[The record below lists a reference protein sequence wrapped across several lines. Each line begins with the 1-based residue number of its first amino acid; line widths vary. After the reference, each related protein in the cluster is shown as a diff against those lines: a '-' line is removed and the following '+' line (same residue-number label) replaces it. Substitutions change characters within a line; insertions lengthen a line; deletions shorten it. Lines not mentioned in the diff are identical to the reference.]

1 MPVGPKFAKC
11 RTPRFLIA
19 ATAALMVGVVPVLGA
34 PPATASSYHS
44 SGSFTFGGAISG
56 TLRVPPSD
64 NYGGLPGCA
73 ISGVDGS
80 PPHQGGDNIITW
92 DNVKLRVEGK
102 QQTIAFIELS
112 IDVPQFGRSY
122 TMVPSF
128 SSAHAGVSFTIPAD
142 YEGRSGTATTS
153 VGGKSGSIKGA
164 LSVPTGQHGVVT
176 IKGSWAGCAKV
187 SI

>member
-1 MPVGPKFAKC
+1 MPVSPKFAKC
-11 RTPRFLIA
+11 RRPRSLVALIA
-19 ATAALMVGVVPVLGA
+19 AMAAAVLPALSVPS
-34 PPATASSYHS
+34 ATASSYHS

-73 ISGVDGS
+73 ISGIDGS
-80 PPHQGGDNIITW
+80 PPHRGGDDIVTW
-92 DNVKLRVEGK
+92 DNVKLRADGK
-102 QQTIAFIELS
+102 QQTIAFVELS

-122 TMVPSF
+122 TMVPSS

-142 YEGRSGTATTS
+142 YEGRSGNATTS
-153 VGGKSGSIKGA
+153 LGGKSGSIKGT
-164 LSVPTGQHGVVT
+164 LSVPPGQHGVVT